1 MTGARVSP
9 PSNADR
15 HVRSV
20 ETLQQWQLLRRAESQ
35 MLDKIGNQSNLDVDG
50 VIVLCDKV
58 INTARDDLRG
68 RYGNE

>member
-1 MTGARVSP
+1 MTP
-9 PSNADR
+9 MN
-15 HVRSV
+15 V
-20 ETLQQWQLLRRAESQ
+20 ETLKQWQSLRRAESQ

-50 VIVLCDKV
+50 VIVLCDNV

>member
-1 MTGARVSP
+1 
-9 PSNADR
+9 
-15 HVRSV
+15 
-20 ETLQQWQLLRRAESQ
+20 

-50 VIVLCDKV
+50 VIVLYDNV